1 MQHGG
6 AQVGGARGGHTW
18 GAADP
23 LATHSTPTLGSGA
36 LGFRGYK
43 GTSKCMVLLRIL
55 HVEIV

>member
-23 LATHSTPTLGSGA
+23 SAQLTTLGSGA
-36 LGFRGYK
+36 SGFGVTKELANVWYY
-43 GTSKCMVLLRIL
+43 
-55 HVEIV
+55 